1 MGLNICKAKEKENSE
16 KSIWNELLD
25 YLITNGFL
33 KLMQRTVFTYSIL
46 EQLSGKERYKK
57 LSHNLVEI
65 VWKKWEW

>member
-1 MGLNICKAKEKENSE
+1 LQSERKRKEWKKYLKWTHE
-16 KSIWNELLD
+16 D